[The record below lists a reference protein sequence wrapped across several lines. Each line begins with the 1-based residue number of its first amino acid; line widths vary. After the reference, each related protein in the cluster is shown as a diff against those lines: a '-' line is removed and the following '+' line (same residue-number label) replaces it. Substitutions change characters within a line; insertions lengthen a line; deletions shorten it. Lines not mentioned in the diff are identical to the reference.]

1 MKTFIGKVTS
11 TKMTQSA
18 AVSVSH
24 TWTHPKY
31 KKTVKKS
38 KQYIV
43 DNKIDAKKGDKV
55 EIQETRPLSKLK
67 HFAISKIIET
77 AKDIA
82 ARK

>member
-1 MKTFIGKVTS
+1 MKTFTGKVTS

-18 AVSVSH
+18 AVKVSY

-31 KKTVKKS
+31 KKTIKKS

-43 DNKIDAKKGDKV
+43 DNKLAAKEGDLV
-55 EIQETRPLSKLK
+55 EIQETKPISKLK

-77 AKDIA
+77 AKIIN
-82 ARK
+82 KE